1 MEEKVKE
8 IFNLEWIKNFAE
20 ANIDQLEWIEVAP
33 EEKRRILV
41 IDTLFDGGHGIYI
54 PGMVL
59 ELFGLAGEYDLEDP
73 YNWEKNTTMY
83 DALEYL
89 ENKVNDTLN
98 RLLPSRGYYYMGFH
112 EYDGSYCL
120 FYEEEYKEEKPVKM
134 EIVVI
139 EAGSDYTNR
148 VESFEAELPEDEE
161 QAMAEAVKLV
171 ESYGYTVIPNRE
183 GGCNAYV
190 SASDGKDYITV
201 TVEPE

>member
-1 MEEKVKE
+1 MEWV
-8 IFNLEWIKNFAE
+8 
-20 ANIDQLEWIEVAP
+20 EVAP
-33 EEKRRILV
+33 GEKRKILV

-89 ENKVNDTLN
+89 ENEVNDTLN
-98 RLLPSRGYYYMGFH
+98 KLLPSKGWYYMGFH

-120 FYEEEYKEEKPVKM
+120 FYEEEYEEEKPVKM

-139 EAGSDYTNR
+139 EAGSDYTRR
-148 VESFEAELPEDEE
+148 VESFEMELPANEK
-161 QAMAEAVKLV
+161 QAMAEAAKLV
-171 ESYGYTVIPNRE
+171 ESYGYTVIPNEE
-183 GGCNAYV
+183 GGCNGYAGDCEGEWI
-190 SASDGKDYITV
+190 AI
-201 TVEPE
+201 TVEPSAEEREQV